1 MMFALLTAF
10 LLAGL
15 AQAGW
20 LGNGQSEWSA
30 RCALGSEMEGEFVC
44 FTSASDITQKS
55 ASGTWSGYAASDGLA
70 FALIQSSSSGELMSM
85 PDHTINIEW
94 LGGSSAHVIVQDYV
108 NNGWVTAAEGDTDN
122 PDQKTI
128 FQLSGGGN
136 KRSSAVR
143 RAGDHAGGHAG
154 GRGGHPGGQEG
165 GHEGGHGGGKAP
177 AGKGT
182 GHGKHPPE
190 QA

>member
-1 MMFALLTAF
+1 MMFPLLTAF
-10 LLAGL
+10 LLVGL

-20 LGNGQSEWSA
+20 LGNGQAEWSA

-44 FTSASDITQKS
+44 FTSPTDITQKA

-70 FALIQSSSSGELMSM
+70 FALVESSSSGELMSM
-85 PDHTINIEW
+85 TDHTINIQW

-108 NNGWVTAAEGDTDN
+108 NNGWVTGAEGDTDN

-143 RAGDHAGGHAG
+143 HAAGRRAGGHAG
-154 GRGGHPGGQEG
+154 GHEGEGSHPGS
-165 GHEGGHGGGKAP
+165 KPP
-177 AGKGT
+177 AGRGT

-190 QA
+190 QV